1 MPIAFCPDCET
12 RINLGKE
19 IKKGDVFNCP
29 ECDVELMVVSLSPLI
44 VDYAE
49 VEEDWYDEDYEDYI
63 EGDDEY
69 DEELI

>member
-29 ECDVELMVVSLSPLI
+29 ECDVELTVVSLSPFI
-44 VDYAE
+44 VDYADI
-49 VEEDWYDEDYEDYI
+49 EEDWYDEDDEDYEDYV
-63 EGDDEY
+63 EDE
-69 DEELI
+69 DLI